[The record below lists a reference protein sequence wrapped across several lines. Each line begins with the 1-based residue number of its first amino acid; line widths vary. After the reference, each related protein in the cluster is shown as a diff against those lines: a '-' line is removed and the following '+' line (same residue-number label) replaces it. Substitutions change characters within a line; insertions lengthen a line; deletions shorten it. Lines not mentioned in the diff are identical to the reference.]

1 MKTLDQFDRLDC
13 FHVGQVW
20 ESPRG
25 FLYRVINNRVG
36 GQAAL
41 RLGVDG
47 KGRIVRRGWSD
58 VLNWRLHAETPNDS
72 LRDEP
77 R

>member
-1 MKTLDQFDRLDC
+1 MIDLSRVDS

-25 FLYRVINNRVG
+25 TLYKVISSFRG
-36 GQAAL
+36 GQATL
-41 RLGVDG
+41 RLGSDG

-58 VLNWRLHAETPNDS
+58 VFGWVIFSAEENGND
-72 LRDEP
+72 
-77 R
+77 